1 MWFPIGIGIEN
12 LKMKKQQKYVI
23 ASAKKQSM
31 RKASLPIRYFLFSIA
46 CFAFLSDN
54 ISAQTTLTFPAIY
67 NVDGTW
73 VCPAGITSVVVK
85 CWGAGGGGAGDMGAS
100 AGGGG
105 GGGGYSSKTITVVP
119 GTTYSVEVGTGGPG
133 AAAGAGDG
141 TDGGDSWFDN
151 NTVILAKGGKKGLG
165 NGGAAAAGGAGGIG
179 TYTVTGG
186 NGGVGGGTDG
196 GGGGESGG
204 SVAGGANASSSTP
217 GAGASGDG
225 GFGGTGTST
234 DGVVGSAP
242 GGGGGGGGDDAG
254 DDGAAGAAGR
264 VIITPASTWECVF
277 QVTSVQ
283 VECWGG
289 GGGGGGSS
297 GVTGG
302 SGGGGG
308 AYAIETAYAV
318 SPGTSYSVTV
328 GAAGVCGAANVDG
341 GNGGDSWF
349 STTGTVYAQGGRL
362 GVKAGGTAGAGGLAT
377 APTVGDTK
385 RAGGAAAVGG
395 GTDGGGGGEAGGSTN
410 TGGAAV
416 TSTKGSGVNADGG
429 DGGNGGTSTVGNPGD
444 SPGGGGGGAHD
455 NSYAGA
461 PGGIGQIKIV
471 YNTCT
476 NACTQASS
484 LATSNIGTSTMT
496 LSWTRGTGTGGV
508 LIVIGTSVITDPTD
522 NVAAANAAYG
532 SAPTAG
538 NGKAVYDGTGT
549 SVNITGLSAGTT
561 YYFAAYEFNTGR
573 CYNLTSEGRI
583 DAGVATCSAPGTQA
597 TVFTASSVTATTMTL
612 GWTRG
617 NGNNVLIIAKATSA
631 PTDPT
636 SGTTYTGD
644 ATYGS
649 GTSVGGGYAVYVGT
663 GTSVALTG
671 LTSGTTYH
679 FAAYEYNTPT
689 ACYNLTE
696 LTANYCNI
704 PVTPGSITGTAAQ
717 CQATTGQTYSI
728 SAVTG
733 ASGYTWTVPTGWS
746 VTAGAGTNSITVTT
760 GSAGQNGNIT
770 VTANNACGSSSAQTL
785 AVTLDLPAQASVM
798 SSN

>member
-1 MWFPIGIGIEN
+1 MRIRIDRMDV
-12 LKMKKQQKYVI
+12 KMKKQQTYVI
-23 ASAKKQSM
+23 TSAAKRSV
-31 RKASLPIRYFLFSIA
+31 SLSPIRYCLMVIC
-46 CFAFLSDN
+46 CFAFLQDN
-54 ISAQTTLTFPAIY
+54 MIAQTTVTFPAIY
-67 NVDGTW
+67 DVDGTW
-73 VCPAGITSVVVK
+73 TCPAGITSVVVK

-119 GTTYSVEVGTGGPG
+119 GTTYNVEVGTGGLG

-204 SVAGGANASSSTP
+204 VTAGGANASSTTP

-225 GFGGTGTST
+225 GFGGTGTAT
-234 DGVVGSAP
+234 DGVAGVAP

-264 VIITPASTWECVF
+264 VIILPASTWTCVF
-277 QVTSVQ
+277 QVTSLQ

-289 GGGGGGSS
+289 GGGGGGSDA
-297 GVTGG
+297 GTAG

-318 SPGTSYSVTV
+318 NPGTAYTVTI
-328 GAAGVCGAANVDG
+328 GAAGLAGANNTNG

-362 GVKAGGTAGAGGLAT
+362 GVKAGGTAGVGGLAT
-377 APTVGDTK
+377 SPTVGDTK
-385 RAGGAAAVGG
+385 YAGGAAAVGG
-395 GTDGGGGGEAGGSTN
+395 ATNGGGGGEAGGSSG
-410 TGGAAV
+410 TGDAASADV
-416 TSTKGSGVNADGG
+416 KGSGVNADGG
-429 DGGNGGTSTVGNPGD
+429 DGGNGGTLTVGNPG
-444 SPGGGGGGAHD
+444 SNPGGGGGGAHD
-455 NSYAGA
+455 NGYAGA
-461 PGGIGQIKIV
+461 AGGVGQIKIT
-471 YNTCT
+471 YSTCT

-484 LATSNIGTSTMT
+484 LAASNIGTTTMT

-508 LIVIGTSVITDPTD
+508 LIVVGTSVITDPTD
-522 NVAAANAAYG
+522 NVSAANAAYG
-532 SAPTAG
+532 SAPAAG

-583 DAGVATCSAPGTQA
+583 DAGVATCSAPGTQTSAFTRSNEAA
-597 TVFTASSVTATTMTL
+597 TSMTL
-612 GWTRG
+612 NWTRG
-617 NGNNVLIIAKATSA
+617 NGSKVLVLARGGSA
-631 PTDPT
+631 VATDPT
-636 SGTTYTGD
+636 DGATYT
-644 ATYGS
+644 ANAAYGS
-649 GTSVGGGYAVYVGT
+649 GTAIGSAYVVYDGT
-663 GTSVALTG
+663 GTSVDLTN

-696 LTANYCNI
+696 LTGNYCNK

-717 CQATTGQTYSI
+717 CKNTTGQTYSI
-728 SAVTG
+728 AAVTG
-733 ASGYTWTVPTGWS
+733 ASGYTWTVPTNWS

-760 GSAGQNGNIT
+760 SVNAADNGNVT

-785 AVTLDLPAQASVM
+785 AVTLDVPAQTSTLN
-798 SSN
+798 SN

>member
-1 MWFPIGIGIEN
+1 MNKSYLNKLINQIFSGFEN
-12 LKMKKQQKYVI
+12 LKGLKGFCLVVI
-23 ASAKKQSM
+23 FC
-31 RKASLPIRYFLFSIA
+31 Y
-46 CFAFLSDN
+46 AFIPN
-54 ISAQTTLTFPAIY
+54 KICAQTTLTTPTVY
-67 NVDGTW
+67 TVDGTW
-73 VCPAGITSVVVK
+73 VCPAGVTSVYVQ

-105 GGGGYSSKTITVVP
+105 GGGGYSSKTITVIP
-119 GTTYSVEVGTGGPG
+119 GTTYNVEVGTGGPG
-133 AAAGAGDG
+133 AAAGAGNG
-141 TDGGDSWFDN
+141 TDGGDSWFDD
-151 NTVILAKGGKKGLG
+151 NTVILAKGGKKGVG
-165 NGGAAAAGGAGGIG
+165 DGGAAAAGGAGGIG

-196 GGGGESGG
+196 GGGGEAGG
-204 SVAGGANASSSTP
+204 STAGGANASSTT
-217 GAGASGDG
+217 GGSGNSDG
-225 GFGGTGTST
+225 GNGGTGTST
-234 DGVVGSAP
+234 DGVVGVAP

-254 DDGAAGAAGR
+254 DDGAAGAAGQV
-264 VIITPASTWECVF
+264 VITYTSWTCVF

-289 GGGGGGSS
+289 GGGGGGSD
-297 GVTGG
+297 GATGG

-318 SPGTSYSVTV
+318 SPGTPYTVTV
-328 GAAGVCGAANVDG
+328 GAGGVPGAANTNG
-341 GNGGDSWF
+341 GHGGDSWF

-362 GVKAGGTAGAGGLAT
+362 GVKAGGTAGVGGLAT

-385 RAGGAAAVGG
+385 NAGGAGATGG
-395 GTDGGGGGEAGGSTN
+395 GTDGGGGGEAGGSTT
-410 TGGAAV
+410 TGDAA
-416 TSTKGSGVNADGG
+416 SAATKGSGSNADGG
-429 DGGNGGTSTVGNPGD
+429 DGGNGGTVTYGNPG
-444 SPGGGGGGAHD
+444 SRPGGGGGGAHD

-461 PGGIGQIKIV
+461 EGGGGQIKIV

-484 LATSNIGTSTMT
+484 LAASNIGTSTMT

-508 LIVIGTSVITDPTD
+508 LIVVGTSVITDLTD
-522 NVAAANAAYG
+522 NVAAANADYG

-573 CYNLTSEGRI
+573 CYNLASEGRI

-597 TVFTASSVTATTMTL
+597 TSFTASSVTATSMTL

-617 NGNNVLIIAKATSA
+617 NGSNVLIIAKATSA

-636 SGTTYTGD
+636 PGTTYTGD
-644 ATYGS
+644 AAYGS
-649 GTSVGGGYAVYVGT
+649 GTAVGGGYAVYVGT

-696 LTANYCNI
+696 LTGNYCNI

-717 CQATTGQTYSI
+717 CKNTTGQTYSI
-728 SAVTG
+728 AAVTG
-733 ASGYTWTVPTGWS
+733 ASSYTWTLPPNWT
-746 VTAGAGTNSITVTT
+746 VTAGDGTESITVTT
-760 GSAGQNGNIT
+760 SPNAGDNGNIT
-770 VTANNACGSSSAQTL
+770 VTANNACGSSSAQTK
-785 AVTLDLPAQASVM
+785 AVTLDLPAATSSM